1 MRIFNEIKGLILL
14 QLTLV
19 LSAAFS
25 LFKNGK
31 GKYLFPD
38 NNPDTFP
45 YFCNEGIGLFCLSNV
60 ELYPDTYWYFL
71 FEHLILVLIAFY
83 IFTES
88 EKTRTAL
95 FIFLIIHV
103 IDTGDYLLAYG
114 QTWFMVGVYPIDWN
128 VLKAIIFTIAI
139 INEVLLIKER
149 ELLLR

>member
-1 MRIFNEIKGLILL
+1 MRIFNEIKGLFLL
-14 QLTLV
+14 QLTLL

-38 NNPDTFP
+38 DNPDTYP
-45 YFCNEGIGLFCLSNV
+45 YFCNDGIGFLCMSNV

-71 FEHLILVLIAFY
+71 FEHLILVLVAYY
-83 IFTES
+83 IWSEF
-88 EKTRTAL
+88 EKTQTAL

-139 INEVLLIKER
+139 INEVFLIKER